1 MAASIQKAHGSEI
14 CINASARALE
24 NGCLRFEILEGA
36 QRQPDE
42 LANDVKCSNGRIKVF
57 VVLMDQFMK

>member
-1 MAASIQKAHGSEI
+1 MVTKYASG
-14 CINASARALE
+14 ASARALE

-42 LANDVKCSNGRIKVF
+42 LANDVKCSNGNQGF
-57 VVLMDQFMK
+57 CSMDEFME

>member
-1 MAASIQKAHGSEI
+1 MKCASG
-14 CINASARALE
+14 ASPRALE

-36 QRQPDE
+36 QCQPDE

>member
-1 MAASIQKAHGSEI
+1 MVVKYASG
-14 CINASARALE
+14 ASARALE

-42 LANDVKCSNGRIKVF
+42 LTNDVKCSNGRIKVC
-57 VVLMDQFMK
+57 VVIMDQFME